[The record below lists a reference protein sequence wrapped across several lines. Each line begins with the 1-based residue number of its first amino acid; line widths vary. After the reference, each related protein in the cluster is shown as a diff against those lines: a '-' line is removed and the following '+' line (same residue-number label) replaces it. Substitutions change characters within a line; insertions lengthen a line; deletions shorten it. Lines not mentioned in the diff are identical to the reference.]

1 MRINSEGDI
10 SRLREQLAD
19 QMSSSSREIEVL
31 RRALDDMKFS
41 NEESIRQIS
50 LKNEEIETMM
60 D

>member
-1 MRINSEGDI
+1 M
-10 SRLREQLAD
+10 A
-19 QMSSSSREIEVL
+19 SSSREIEVL